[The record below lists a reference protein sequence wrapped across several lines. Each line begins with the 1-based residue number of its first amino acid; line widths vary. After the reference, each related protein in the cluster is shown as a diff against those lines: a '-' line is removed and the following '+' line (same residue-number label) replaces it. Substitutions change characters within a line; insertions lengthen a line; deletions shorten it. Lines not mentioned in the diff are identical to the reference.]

1 MIKLA
6 SGKICFRYKNF
17 KFKMFYCP
25 LHLIRVKY
33 EVLKLSAKLLK
44 VKFYGNVICIFLQK
58 SASQVIWVEVN
69 CCELINGKL
78 NTHCIIV

>member
-1 MIKLA
+1 MKYRLYVMVKLA

-33 EVLKLSAKLLK
+33 EVLKLSSKFLK

-58 SASQVIWVEVN
+58 SARQVI
-69 CCELINGKL
+69 
-78 NTHCIIV
+78 